1 MIYIVLKNVSELFDL
16 SSSEVK
22 GVGVPTC
29 ISSSGTK
36 FLAIGTSIGN
46 VIVF

>member
-1 MIYIVLKNVSELFDL
+1 MVYIVLKNVSEVFDIVN
-16 SSSEVK
+16 SSSK

-29 ISSSGTK
+29 ISATGTK

-46 VIVF
+46 IVVF